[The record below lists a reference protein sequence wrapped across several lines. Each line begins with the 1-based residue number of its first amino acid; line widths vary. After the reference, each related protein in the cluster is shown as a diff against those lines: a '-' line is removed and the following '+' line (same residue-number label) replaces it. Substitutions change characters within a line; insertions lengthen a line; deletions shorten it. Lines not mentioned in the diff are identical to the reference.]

1 MFISKA
7 NYPKTKQHAWCSSL
21 DWLITSGTLLV
32 WRSLDR
38 LVMSGTLLVLR
49 FLDRL
54 VMSGTLLT
62 LLFSIDHW
70 RLRLKRLH
78 VASPQY
84 VVGEMV
90 Q

>member
-1 MFISKA
+1 
-7 NYPKTKQHAWCSSL
+7 
-21 DWLITSGTLLV
+21 
-32 WRSLDR
+32 
-38 LVMSGTLLVLR
+38 MSGTLLVLR

-54 VMSGTLLT
+54 VMSGSLLT